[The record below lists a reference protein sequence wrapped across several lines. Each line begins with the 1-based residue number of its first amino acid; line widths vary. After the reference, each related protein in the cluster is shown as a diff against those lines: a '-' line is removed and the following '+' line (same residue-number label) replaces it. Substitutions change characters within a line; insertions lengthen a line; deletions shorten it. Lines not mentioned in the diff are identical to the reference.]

1 MQDQMNFIRRGWKPL
16 PLLNKIEG
24 WSYRVFGGIAPKFLS
39 NIFEFKGNLKKAGI
53 KIYPETYVTL
63 MFMSA
68 VLTIPVTV
76 VALILLY
83 LTKMI
88 FLVFLVPM
96 PVFVMLV
103 FMITPSMK
111 ASERASSLEREIP
124 FTAAYITVMA
134 TGGISPYMSVK
145 RLCNVDLMP
154 ATRREAREIMRD
166 VEIFGVDPLS
176 ALEDSAKNHPLDT
189 YRDFMAGYASTV
201 ITGGDISHFL
211 ESKTH
216 DIFKQ
221 RSMRIKAAAERL
233 GTLLESFVIVMVLM
247 SLCFYILFSV
257 DAIYSTGV
265 GMYSTMLLYTYVFAP
280 MLSIVFI
287 YLAHDMQPKSPVTE
301 YRPYKV
307 AAISS
312 AGAAVLFLL
321 LTGFGGFV
329 QIPVFDAI
337 RSIVDLPTAL
347 AVSLFIATMPAAI
360 VHTRLAKKKS
370 EVEKGIAS
378 FLRDL
383 TEIRKT
389 GMAPERC
396 IENLSKRNYGEFT
409 KDLERISSQLS
420 WGIPLRQVFTDFIKR
435 TKSWLSQL
443 VIFLLVE
450 GIDVGGG
457 TIEMIESLTR
467 FNNMTQEV
475 EKEKRMNSRPFLLI
489 PYFAAIMLV
498 STTLLTLIF
507 VTKTSSM
514 ATEGVGGSSI
524 DISGLSTV
532 FSVSVMVHVFMIGL
546 VAGKISEES
555 IAAGFKHSALL
566 VIITLLAS
574 VLVPQMVTL

>member
-1 MQDQMNFIRRGWKPL
+1 MSLINSL
-16 PLLNKIEG
+16 EG

-39 NIFEFKGNLKKAGI
+39 NVFELTGNLKKAGM
-53 KIYPETYVTL
+53 KIYPETYVTM
-63 MFMSA
+63 MFLCA
-68 VLTIPVTV
+68 LLTTPVTV
-76 VALILLY
+76 IALLLVY
-83 LTKMI
+83 FTKLV

-96 PVFVMLV
+96 PIYVLII

-111 ASERASSLEREIP
+111 AGERAHSLEREMP
-124 FTAAYITVMA
+124 FAAAYITVMA
-134 TGGISPYMSVK
+134 TGGIAPYMSIK
-145 RLCNVDLMP
+145 RLSKVELMP
-154 ATRREAREIMRD
+154 ATQREAREIMRD

-176 ALEDSAKNHPLDT
+176 ALEDSAKNHPLDIYT
-189 YRDFMAGYASTV
+189 DFIAGYASTV

-216 DIFKQ
+216 DIFKA

-257 DAIYSTGV
+257 DAIYSTGAS
-265 GMYSTMLLYTYVFAP
+265 MYSSMILYTYVFAP

-287 YLAHDMQPKSPVTE
+287 YLAHDMQPKSPITE
-301 YRPYKV
+301 WRPYKV
-307 AAISS
+307 AALSS
-312 AGAAVLFLL
+312 VLAGFLFLIF
-321 LTGFGGFV
+321 TGFVGLV
-329 QIPVFDAI
+329 DIPIFNAI
-337 RSIVDLPTAL
+337 KGLVDLPTAL
-347 AVSLFIATMPAAI
+347 AISLFVATMPAAI
-360 VHTRLAKKKS
+360 VYSRLAQKKS
-370 EVEKGIAS
+370 AVEKGIAS

-396 IENLSKRNYGEFT
+396 IENLAKRNYGEFS

-420 WGIPLRQVFTDFIKR
+420 WGIPLRQVFLNFIRR

-457 TIEMIESLTR
+457 TIAMIESLTR

-475 EKEKRMNSRPFLLI
+475 EKEKKMNSRPFIMI
-489 PYFAAIMLV
+489 PYFAALMLMA
-498 STTLLTLIF
+498 TTLLTLIF
-507 VTKTSSM
+507 VGKTASM
-514 ATEGVGGSSI
+514 AGESAGGSRI
-524 DISGLSTV
+524 DVANISLI

-574 VLVPQMVTL
+574 IFVPKLVTL

>member
-1 MQDQMNFIRRGWKPL
+1 M
-16 PLLNKIEG
+16 
-24 WSYRVFGGIAPKFLS
+24 APKFLG
-39 NIFEFKGNLKKAGI
+39 NIFEFQGNLKRAGM
-53 KIYPETYVTL
+53 KIYPETYVSL

-68 VLTIPVTV
+68 VLTIPVSIV
-76 VALILLY
+76 SLILVY

-88 FLVFLVPM
+88 FLVFLVPTPLFIM
-96 PVFVMLV
+96 IV
-103 FMITPSMK
+103 FMLTPSMK
-111 ASERASSLEREIP
+111 AGERAASLEREMP
-124 FTAAYITVMA
+124 FAAAYITVMA
-134 TGGISPYMSVK
+134 TGGISPYMSIK
-145 RLCNVDLMP
+145 RLCKVELMP
-154 ATRREAREIMRD
+154 AMRREAREIMRD

-176 ALEDSAKNHPLDT
+176 ALEDSAKHHPLDT

-201 ITGGDISHFL
+201 IVGGDISHFL
-211 ESKTH
+211 ETKTH
-216 DIFKQ
+216 DIFKA

-265 GMYSTMLLYTYVFAP
+265 SMYSSMILYTYVFAP

-287 YLAHDMQPKSPVTE
+287 YLAHDMQPKSPITE

-307 AAISS
+307 AAMSS
-312 AGAAVLFLL
+312 AVAAVIFLL
-321 LTGFGGFV
+321 LTGFGGLV
-329 QIPVFDAI
+329 QFPVFDAI
-337 RSIVDLPTAL
+337 KGVVDLPTAL
-347 AVSLFIATMPAAI
+347 AISLFIATMPAAI
-360 VHTRLAKKKS
+360 VHGRLAKKKS

-396 IENLSKRNYGEFT
+396 IENLAKRNYGIFS

-475 EKEKRMNSRPFLLI
+475 EKEKRMNQRPFILI

-507 VTKTSSM
+507 VGKTASM
-514 ATEGVGGSSI
+514 GASTGMGARI
-524 DISGLSTV
+524 DIAGISTI
-532 FSVSVMVHVFMIGL
+532 FSVSVMIHVFMIGL

-566 VIITLLAS
+566 VIITLVAS
-574 VLVPQMVTL
+574 VLVPKLVTF

>member
-1 MQDQMNFIRRGWKPL
+1 MNFIRRGWKRL
-16 PLLNKIEG
+16 PLLNRLEG

-39 NIFEFKGNLKKAGI
+39 NIFEFKGNLKKAGM

-76 VALILLY
+76 LALVLLY

-96 PVFVMLV
+96 PVFIMLV

-134 TGGISPYMSVK
+134 TGGISPYMSIK

-176 ALEDSAKNHPLDT
+176 ALEDSAKHHPLDV

-312 AGAAVLFLL
+312 AVAAVLFLL

-337 RSIVDLPTAL
+337 KNIVDLPTAL

-360 VHTRLAKKKS
+360 VHTKLAKKKS
-370 EVEKGIAS
+370 AVEQGIAS

-383 TEIRKT
+383 TEVRKT
-389 GMAPERC
+389 GMSPERC
-396 IENLSKRNYGEFT
+396 IESLSKRNYGEFT

-420 WGIPLRQVFTDFIKR
+420 WGIPLRQVFTDFLKR

-457 TIEMIESLTR
+457 TIAMIESLTR

-475 EKEKRMNSRPFLLI
+475 EKEKKMNSRPFILI

-524 DISGLSTV
+524 DITGLSTV

>member
-1 MQDQMNFIRRGWKPL
+1 MQDLTSSIRRGWKHL
-16 PLLNKIEG
+16 PLLSNLEG
-24 WSYRVFGGIAPKFLS
+24 WSYRLFSNIAPKFLGT
-39 NIFEFKGNLKKAGI
+39 IFEFKGNLKRAGM

-63 MFMSA
+63 MFLCA
-68 VLTIPVTV
+68 VLTIPVSV

-83 LTKMI
+83 FLKLV

-96 PVFVMLV
+96 PFYIMIV

-111 ASERASSLEREIP
+111 AGERASSLEREIP
-124 FTAAYITVMA
+124 FAAAYITVMA

-145 RLCNVDLMP
+145 RLCNVQLMP
-154 ATRREAREIMRD
+154 AMRREAREIMRD
-166 VEIFGVDPLS
+166 VEIFGIDPLS

-211 ESKTH
+211 EAKTH

-221 RSMRIKAAAERL
+221 RSLRIKAAAERL

-265 GMYSTMLLYTYVFAP
+265 GMYSTMILYTYVFAP
-280 MLSIVFI
+280 MLSLVFI
-287 YLAHDMQPKSPVTE
+287 YLAHDMQPKSPITE
-301 YRPYKV
+301 WRPYKV
-307 AAISS
+307 AGISTIF
-312 AGAAVLFLL
+312 AAVLFFL
-321 LTGFGGFV
+321 LTGFAGLLQV
-329 QIPVFDAI
+329 PVFDAI
-337 RSIVDLPTAL
+337 RSVIDLPTAL
-347 AVSLFIATMPAAI
+347 AICLFIATMPAAI
-360 VHTRLAKKKS
+360 VYSRLAKKKS
-370 EVEKGIAS
+370 DVEKGIAS

-396 IENLSKRNYGEFT
+396 IENLSKREYGEFS
-409 KDLERISSQLS
+409 KDLRTISSQLS
-420 WGIPLRQVFTDFIKR
+420 WGIPLRQVFMNFIKR

-457 TIEMIESLTR
+457 TIAMIESLTR

-475 EKEKRMNSRPFLLI
+475 EREKRSQSKPFLLI

-507 VTKTSSM
+507 VTKTSTM
-514 ATEGVGGSSI
+514 ATESVGGSRI
-524 DISGLSTV
+524 DIAGLSMT
-532 FSVSVMVHVFMIGL
+532 FSISVMVHVFMIGL

-566 VIITLLAS
+566 VVITLLAS
-574 VLVPQMVTL
+574 VVVPKLVTF

>member
-1 MQDQMNFIRRGWKPL
+1 L
-16 PLLNKIEG
+16 PLLNSLEG
-24 WSYRVFGGIAPKFLS
+24 WSYRLFGNIAPKFLS
-39 NIFEFKGNLKKAGI
+39 NIFEFKGNLKRAGM
-53 KIYPETYVTL
+53 KIYPETYVTM
-63 MFMSA
+63 MFLSA

-83 LTKMI
+83 LFKFV
-88 FLVFLVPM
+88 FLVFLVPVPIFIM
-96 PVFVMLV
+96 IV

-111 ASERASSLEREIP
+111 AGERASSLEREIP
-124 FTAAYITVMA
+124 FAAAYITVMA

-145 RLCNVDLMP
+145 RLCNVQLMP
-154 ATRREAREIMRD
+154 AMRREAREIMRD

-176 ALEDSAKNHPLDT
+176 ALEDSAKHHPLDT

-221 RSMRIKAAAERL
+221 RSLRIKAAAERL

-265 GMYSTMLLYTYVFAP
+265 GMYSTMILYTYVFAP
-280 MLSIVFI
+280 MLSLVFI

-312 AGAAVLFLL
+312 AVAAVLFLS
-321 LTGFGGFV
+321 LTGFGGLV

-337 RSIVDLPTAL
+337 KSIVDLPTAL
-347 AVSLFIATMPAAI
+347 AVCLFIATMPAAI
-360 VHTRLAKKKS
+360 VHSRLAKKKS

-389 GMAPERC
+389 GMAPEKC
-396 IENLSKRNYGEFT
+396 IENLSKREYGEFS
-409 KDLERISSQLS
+409 KDLKVISSQLS
-420 WGIPLRQVFTDFIKR
+420 WGIPLRQVFMNFIKR

-457 TIEMIESLTR
+457 TIAMIESLTR

-475 EKEKRMNSRPFLLI
+475 EREKKSNSRPFLLI

-514 ATEGVGGSSI
+514 ATEGVGGSRI
-524 DISGLSTV
+524 DIAGLSMT

-566 VIITLLAS
+566 VILTLVAS
-574 VLVPQMVTL
+574 VLVPKLVTL

>member
-1 MQDQMNFIRRGWKPL
+1 M
-16 PLLNKIEG
+16 PLLNSLEG
-24 WSYRVFGGIAPKFLS
+24 WSYRLFGNIAPKFLGK
-39 NIFEFKGNLKKAGI
+39 IFEFKGNLKRAGM
-53 KIYPETYVTL
+53 KIYPETYVTM
-63 MFMSA
+63 MFLSA

-83 LTKMI
+83 LFKFV

-96 PVFVMLV
+96 PIFVMIV

-111 ASERASSLEREIP
+111 AGERASSLEREIP
-124 FTAAYITVMA
+124 FAAAYITVMA

-145 RLCNVDLMP
+145 RLCNVQLMP

-176 ALEDSAKNHPLDT
+176 ALEDSAKNHPLDV

-221 RSMRIKAAAERL
+221 RSLRIKAAAERL

-265 GMYSTMLLYTYVFAP
+265 GMYSTMILYTYVFAP
-280 MLSIVFI
+280 MLSLVFI

-301 YRPYKV
+301 YRPYKI

-312 AGAAVLFLL
+312 AVAAVLFLS
-321 LTGFGGFV
+321 LTGFGGLV

-337 RSIVDLPTAL
+337 KSIVDLPTAL
-347 AVSLFIATMPAAI
+347 AICLFIATMPAAI

-396 IENLSKRNYGEFT
+396 IENLSKREYGEFS
-409 KDLERISSQLS
+409 KDLKTISSQLS
-420 WGIPLRQVFTDFIKR
+420 WGIPLRQVFMNFIKR

-457 TIEMIESLTR
+457 TIAMIESLTR

-475 EKEKRMNSRPFLLI
+475 EREKRSNSRPFLLI

-507 VTKTSSM
+507 VTKTASM
-514 ATEGVGGSSI
+514 ATEGVGGSRI
-524 DISGLSTV
+524 DIAGLSMT

-566 VIITLLAS
+566 VILTLLAS
-574 VLVPQMVTL
+574 VVVPKLVSF

>member
-1 MQDQMNFIRRGWKPL
+1 MQ
-16 PLLNKIEG
+16 LLNSLEG
-24 WSYRVFGGIAPKFLS
+24 WSYRVFGRIAPKFLG
-39 NIFEFKGNLKKAGI
+39 NVFEFKDQLKSAGM
-53 KIYPETYVTL
+53 KIYAETYVTM

-68 VLTIPVTV
+68 LLTIPVSV
-76 VALILLY
+76 IAIILLY
-83 LTKMI
+83 FTKLL
-88 FLVFLVPM
+88 FLIFLVPM
-96 PVFVMLV
+96 PFYMMIV
-103 FMITPSMK
+103 FMITPLMK
-111 ASERASSLEREIP
+111 AGERGHSLEREMP
-124 FTAAYITVMA
+124 FAAAYITVMA
-134 TGGISPYMSVK
+134 TGGISPYMSIK
-145 RLCNVDLMP
+145 RLSRVELMP

-166 VEIFGVDPLS
+166 VEIFGIDPLS
-176 ALEDSAKNHPLDT
+176 ALEDSAKTNPLDI
-189 YRDFMAGYASTV
+189 YRDFIAGYASTV
-201 ITGGDISHFL
+201 IVGGDINHFL

-216 DIFKQ
+216 DIFKA

-265 GMYSTMLLYTYVFAP
+265 SMYSTMILYTYVFAP

-287 YLAHDMQPKSPVTE
+287 YLAHDMQPKSPITD
-301 YRPYKV
+301 YRAYKV
-307 AAISS
+307 AAMSS
-312 AGAAVLFLL
+312 GVAALLFLM

-337 RSIVDLPTAL
+337 KGVVDMPTAL
-347 AVSLFIATMPAAI
+347 AVSLFTATMPAAI
-360 VHTRLAKKKS
+360 VHSRISRKKS
-370 EVEKGIAS
+370 NTEKGIAS

-389 GMAPERC
+389 GMSPEKC
-396 IENLSKRNYGEFT
+396 IENLAKRNYGEFS

-475 EKEKRMNSRPFLLI
+475 EKEKKMNSRPFIMI
-489 PYFAAIMLV
+489 PYFAAIMLMA
-498 STTLLTLIF
+498 TTLLTLIF
-507 VTKTSSM
+507 VGKTASM
-514 ATEGVGGSSI
+514 AVEGAGGTKI
-524 DISGLSTV
+524 DIASISMI
-532 FSVSVMVHVFMIGL
+532 FSISIQIHVFMIGL

-574 VLVPQMVTL
+574 VFIPKMVTL

>member
-1 MQDQMNFIRRGWKPL
+1 M
-16 PLLNKIEG
+16 PLLNSLEG
-24 WSYRVFGGIAPKFLS
+24 WSYRLFGNIAPKFLS
-39 NIFEFKGNLKKAGI
+39 SIFEFKGNLKRAGM

-63 MFMSA
+63 MFLAA

-83 LTKMI
+83 LFKFV

-96 PVFVMLV
+96 PVFIMIV

-111 ASERASSLEREIP
+111 AGERASSLEREIP
-124 FTAAYITVMA
+124 FAAAYITVMA

-145 RLCNVDLMP
+145 RLCNVQLMP
-154 ATRREAREIMRD
+154 AMRREAREIMRD

-211 ESKTH
+211 EAKTH

-221 RSMRIKAAAERL
+221 RSLRIKAAAERL

-265 GMYSTMLLYTYVFAP
+265 GMYSTMILYTYVFAP
-280 MLSIVFI
+280 MLSLVFI
-287 YLAHDMQPKSPVTE
+287 YLAHDMQPKSPITE
-301 YRPYKV
+301 WRPYKV
-307 AAISS
+307 AAISTVF
-312 AGAAVLFLL
+312 AVVLFLL
-321 LTGFGGFV
+321 LTGFAGFI

-347 AVSLFIATMPAAI
+347 AICLFIATMPAAI
-360 VHTRLAKKKS
+360 VHSRLAKKKS

-396 IENLSKRNYGEFT
+396 IENLSKREYGEFS
-409 KDLERISSQLS
+409 KDLKTISSQLS
-420 WGIPLRQVFTDFIKR
+420 WGIPLRQVFMNFIKR

-457 TIEMIESLTR
+457 TIAMIESLTR

-475 EKEKRMNSRPFLLI
+475 EREKKSQSRPFLLI

-507 VTKTSSM
+507 VTKTASM
-514 ATEGVGGSSI
+514 ATEGVGGSRI
-524 DISGLSTV
+524 DIAGLSLT

-566 VIITLLAS
+566 VIITLVAS
-574 VLVPQMVTL
+574 VVVPKLVTF

>member
-1 MQDQMNFIRRGWKPL
+1 MQLINRL
-16 PLLNKIEG
+16 EG

-39 NIFEFKGNLKKAGI
+39 NIFEFKGNLKKAGM

-76 VALILLY
+76 LALVLLY

-88 FLVFLVPM
+88 FLVLLVPM
-96 PVFVMLV
+96 PVFIMLV

-134 TGGISPYMSVK
+134 TGGISPYMSIK

-176 ALEDSAKNHPLDT
+176 ALEDSAKYHPLDV

-312 AGAAVLFLL
+312 AVAAVLFLL

-337 RSIVDLPTAL
+337 KNIVDLPTAL

-360 VHTRLAKKKS
+360 VHTKLAKKKS
-370 EVEKGIAS
+370 AVEQGIAS

-383 TEIRKT
+383 TEVRKT
-389 GMAPERC
+389 GMSPERC
-396 IENLSKRNYGEFT
+396 IESLSKRNYGEFT

-420 WGIPLRQVFTDFIKR
+420 WGIPLRQVFTDFLRR

-457 TIEMIESLTR
+457 TIAMIESLTR

-475 EKEKRMNSRPFLLI
+475 EKEKKMNSRPFILI

-514 ATEGVGGSSI
+514 ATEGVGGSGI

>member
-1 MQDQMNFIRRGWKPL
+1 MQDLTNSIRRGWKHL
-16 PLLNKIEG
+16 PLLNSLEG
-24 WSYRVFGGIAPKFLS
+24 WSYRLFGNLATKFLG
-39 NIFEFKGNLKKAGI
+39 NIFEFKGNLKRAGM

-63 MFMSA
+63 MFLSA

-83 LTKMI
+83 VFKFA

-96 PVFVMLV
+96 PLFIMIV
-103 FMITPSMK
+103 FMVTPSMK
-111 ASERASSLEREIP
+111 AGERASSLEREIP
-124 FTAAYITVMA
+124 FAAAYITVMA

-145 RLCNVDLMP
+145 RLCNVELMP
-154 ATRREAREIMRD
+154 AMRREAREIMRD

-211 ESKTH
+211 EAKTH

-221 RSMRIKAAAERL
+221 RSLRIKAAAERL

-265 GMYSTMLLYTYVFAP
+265 GMYSTMILYTYVFAP
-280 MLSIVFI
+280 MLSLVFI

-301 YRPYKV
+301 WRPYKV

-312 AGAAVLFLL
+312 VVAALLFFL
-321 LTGFGGFV
+321 LTGFAGFLQV
-329 QIPVFDAI
+329 PVFDAI
-337 RSIVDLPTAL
+337 RSIIDLPTAL
-347 AVSLFIATMPAAI
+347 AICLFIATMPAAI
-360 VHTRLAKKKS
+360 VYSRLARKKS
-370 EVEKGIAS
+370 DVEKGIAS

-396 IENLSKRNYGEFT
+396 IENLSKREYGEFS
-409 KDLERISSQLS
+409 KDLKTISSQLS
-420 WGIPLRQVFTDFIKR
+420 WGIPLRQVFMNFIKR

-457 TIEMIESLTR
+457 TIAMIESLTR

-475 EKEKRMNSRPFLLI
+475 EREKKSQSKPFLLI

-514 ATEGVGGSSI
+514 ATESVGGSRI
-524 DISGLSTV
+524 DIAGLSMT
-532 FSVSVMVHVFMIGL
+532 FSISVMVHVFMIGL

-574 VLVPQMVTL
+574 VVVPKLVTF

>member
-1 MQDQMNFIRRGWKPL
+1 MQDRMNFIRRGWKPL

-39 NIFEFKGNLKKAGI
+39 NIFEFKGNLKRAGI

-68 VLTIPVTV
+68 VLTIPVTI

-96 PVFVMLV
+96 PVFIMLV
-103 FMITPSMK
+103 FMVTPSMK

-287 YLAHDMQPKSPVTE
+287 YLAHDMQPKSPITE

-312 AGAAVLFLL
+312 AVAAVLFLL

-337 RSIVDLPTAL
+337 KNIVDLPTAL

-360 VHTRLAKKKS
+360 VHTRLAKQKS

-396 IENLSKRNYGEFT
+396 IENLSKRNYGVFT

-475 EKEKRMNSRPFLLI
+475 EKEKKMNSRPFLLI

-507 VTKTSSM
+507 VTKTSTM

-524 DISGLSTV
+524 DIAGLSTV

-574 VLVPQMVTL
+574 VLVPKMVTL